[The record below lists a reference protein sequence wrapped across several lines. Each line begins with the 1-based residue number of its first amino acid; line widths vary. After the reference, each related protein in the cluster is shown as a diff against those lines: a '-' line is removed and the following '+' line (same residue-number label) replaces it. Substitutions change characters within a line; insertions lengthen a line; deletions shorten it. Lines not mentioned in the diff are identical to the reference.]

1 MTGVLA
7 RYLRRRVGLQTLA
20 LLLVLTALMQV
31 LELMDVTTDI
41 LDRKLGAA
49 GLLHYAWLRTPS
61 EIVLALPLAAL
72 LGAMSSLYAMAR
84 TQEITAIRCAGFSL
98 KRLLLVLMP
107 VPMLLAVLHFTLTQ
121 TLVPRSE
128 AALKAWWDATAPA
141 EDKPDPR
148 WIRTSTGPVTFDGAS
163 ANGQELR
170 NLRIYLRDSA
180 GLLTART
187 TAQRAVWEGHG
198 VWRLQGVEELL
209 GVETLP
215 THGSTLTRSW
225 TSNLRPDDVVR
236 LDVVQPQLSGIILA
250 DLIAGE
256 RAGSQPLSYYQTVL
270 YRSFTAPLAAFI
282 MLLLAL
288 PAAAAMTRHGGGGAL
303 LVALGLG
310 LGFLLVDG
318 IFSALGTSGRL
329 PALVAALTAPLL
341 FGALGFLLLHSS
353 DRR

>member
-7 RYLRRRVGLQTLA
+7 GYLRRRVGLQTLA
-20 LLLVLTALMQV
+20 LLFVLTALMQV

-49 GLLHYAWLRTPS
+49 GLFQYALLRTPS

-84 TQEITAIRCAGFSL
+84 TQEITAVRCAGVSL
-98 KRLLLVLMP
+98 KRLLLVLLP
-107 VPMLLAVLHFTLTQ
+107 VPILLAGFHFMLTQ
-121 TLVPRSE
+121 TLVPKSE

-141 EDKPDPR
+141 DDKPDPR
-148 WIRTSTGPVTFDGAS
+148 WVRTSGGPVTFDFAS
-163 ANGQELR
+163 ANGRQLR
-170 NLRIYLRDSA
+170 NLRVYARDQS
-180 GLLTART
+180 GLFAARMTARS
-187 TAQRAVWEGHG
+187 AEWEGHG
-198 VWRLQGVEELL
+198 VWRLQGVEDLQAADGPL
-209 GVETLP
+209 SRSAET
-215 THGSTLTRSW
+215 TRAWS
-225 TSNLRPDDVVR
+225 SNLRPDDVVR
-236 LDVVQPQLSGIILA
+236 LDLVQPQLSGIILA

-270 YRSFTAPLAAFI
+270 FRSFTAPLAAFI

-288 PAAAAMTRHGGGGAL
+288 PAAGVMTRRGGGGAL
-303 LVALGLG
+303 LIALGLG

-318 IFSALGTSGRL
+318 IFSAMGTSGRV
-329 PALVAALTAPLL
+329 PAVVAALTAPLL
-341 FGALGFLLLHSS
+341 FALIGFLQLHFS